1 MSVLPPRNPPHFRMT
16 TSMTSIFW
24 AFWTLVTFHCLPFC
38 LYSYH
43 ILLGIQY
50 HLQMSGNDDLP
61 ELPPAPPSQVVGQGY
76 SAHHKIP
83 TVQGYKQ
90 DKARQDEEAKS
101 YAAMIEKRQRE
112 AEERLEKIAAE
123 QNAKESV
130 APQSGDGE
138 LEGDKQETNVLKNR
152 KGKKDEQASGGA
164 TDEKSRMME
173 QMNANKGES
182 RGIL

>member
-1 MSVLPPRNPPHFRMT
+1 
-16 TSMTSIFW
+16 
-24 AFWTLVTFHCLPFC
+24 
-38 LYSYH
+38 
-43 ILLGIQY
+43 
-50 HLQMSGNDDLP
+50 MSGNDDLP

-130 APQSGDGE
+130 APQSGDGG

-173 QMNANKGES
+173 QMNSNKGKFVLEYRRS
-182 RGIL
+182 SSPYRATYRPIQEG

>member
-1 MSVLPPRNPPHFRMT
+1 MS
-16 TSMTSIFW
+16 SS
-24 AFWTLVTFHCLPFC
+24 
-38 LYSYH
+38 S
-43 ILLGIQY
+43 
-50 HLQMSGNDDLP
+50 DLP

-112 AEERLEKIAAE
+112 AEERMERVAAE
-123 QNAKESV
+123 QNEKEKV

-138 LEGDKQETNVLKNR
+138 LDGDKEETNVLKNR
-152 KGKKDEQASGGA
+152 KGRKDEQATGGA
-164 TDEKSRMME
+164 TDEKTRMME
-173 QMNANKGES
+173 QMNSNKGRSAGES
-182 RGIL
+182 RESS

>member
-1 MSVLPPRNPPHFRMT
+1 MS
-16 TSMTSIFW
+16 SS
-24 AFWTLVTFHCLPFC
+24 
-38 LYSYH
+38 S
-43 ILLGIQY
+43 
-50 HLQMSGNDDLP
+50 DLP

-112 AEERLEKIAAE
+112 AEERMERVAAE
-123 QNAKESV
+123 QNEKEKV

-138 LEGDKQETNVLKNR
+138 LDGDTQETNVLKNR
-152 KGKKDEQASGGA
+152 KGRKDEQATGGA

-173 QMNANKGES
+173 QMNSNKGRSTGES
-182 RGIL
+182 RKSN